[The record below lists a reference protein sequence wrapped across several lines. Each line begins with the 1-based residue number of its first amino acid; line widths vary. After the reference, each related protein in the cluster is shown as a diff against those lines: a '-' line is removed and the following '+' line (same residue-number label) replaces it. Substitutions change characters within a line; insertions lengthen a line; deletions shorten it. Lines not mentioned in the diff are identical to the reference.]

1 MAYNFGNGQLSV
13 TIKHFL
19 CFFYLQR
26 YGSTDLNKFLSIKI
40 KTKQQQQQ
48 KKNSYISV
56 KFSQDSCCKKVI
68 TIITIL
74 VQ

>member
-40 KTKQQQQQ
+40 KTKQQQQ
-48 KKNSYISV
+48 KKNSYILV

>member
-48 KKNSYISV
+48 KKTVISRSNLAKIPVV
-56 KFSQDSCCKKVI
+56 KK
-68 TIITIL
+68 
-74 VQ
+74 

>member
-48 KKNSYISV
+48 KKQLYLGQI
-56 KFSQDSCCKKVI
+56 
-68 TIITIL
+68 
-74 VQ
+74 